1 MKTFYTE
8 MPSPL
13 GTVTIQSNAE
23 GLLGIWF
30 ETCTTK
36 PSVLGVRDEQ
46 HPVLRQ
52 AVTQLDEYFAG
63 LRNEFDLPLA
73 ATGTDFQNQVWQALT
88 TIPYGETWS
97 YQDLA
102 NAIGNPKAVRA
113 VGLANG
119 KNPISIVV
127 PCHRVIGKS
136 GKLTGYAGG
145 VERKQRLLALE
156 QGTLL

>member
-1 MKTFYTE
+1 MKSRYTI

-13 GTVTIQSNAE
+13 GMVTIQANGQ

-36 PSVLGVRDEQ
+36 PDSLGERDDQ
-46 HPVLRQ
+46 CPVLSLTR
-52 AVTQLDEYFAG
+52 TQLDEYFSG

-73 ATGTDFQNQVWQALT
+73 ATGTEFQTQVWHALT

-102 NAIGNPKAVRA
+102 NAIGNSKAVRA

-156 QGTLL
+156 QGTPL

>member
-8 MPSPL
+8 MPSLL

-36 PSVLGVRDEQ
+36 PSELGARDDQ

-52 AVTQLDEYFAG
+52 AVTQLNEYFSG
-63 LRNEFDLPLA
+63 LRNEFELPLA

-145 VERKQRLLALE
+145 VERKQRLLSLE
-156 QGTLL
+156 QGTPL

>member
-36 PSVLGVRDEQ
+36 PSELGVRDEQ

-73 ATGTDFQNQVWQALT
+73 ATGTDF
-88 TIPYGETWS
+88 
-97 YQDLA
+97 
-102 NAIGNPKAVRA
+102 
-113 VGLANG
+113 
-119 KNPISIVV
+119 
-127 PCHRVIGKS
+127 
-136 GKLTGYAGG
+136 
-145 VERKQRLLALE
+145 
-156 QGTLL
+156 

>member
-1 MKTFYTE
+1 MNTVYTE

-13 GTVTIQSNAE
+13 GAVTIQSNAE

-36 PSVLGVRDEQ
+36 PSELGRRDDQ
-46 HPVLRQ
+46 HPILRQ
-52 AVTQLDEYFAG
+52 AVTQLDEYFSG

-73 ATGTDFQNQVWQALT
+73 ATGTDFQNQVWHALT

-102 NAIGNPKAVRA
+102 NAIG
-113 VGLANG
+113 
-119 KNPISIVV
+119 
-127 PCHRVIGKS
+127 
-136 GKLTGYAGG
+136 
-145 VERKQRLLALE
+145 
-156 QGTLL
+156 

>member
-36 PSVLGVRDEQ
+36 PSELGVRDEQ

>member
-1 MKTFYTE
+1 MKSRYTI

-13 GTVTIQSNAE
+13 GTVTIQANGK

-36 PSVLGVRDEQ
+36 PDSLGERDDQ
-46 HPVLRQ
+46 CPVLSLTR
-52 AVTQLDEYFAG
+52 TQLDEYFSG

-73 ATGTDFQNQVWQALT
+73 ATGTEFQTQVWHALT

-102 NAIGNPKAVRA
+102 NAIGNSKAVRA

-156 QGTLL
+156 QGTPL

>member
-1 MKTFYTE
+1 MKSRYTI

-13 GTVTIQSNAE
+13 GTVTIQANGQ

-36 PSVLGVRDEQ
+36 PDSLGERDDQ
-46 HPVLRQ
+46 CPVLSLTR
-52 AVTQLDEYFAG
+52 TQLDEYFSG

-73 ATGTDFQNQVWQALT
+73 ATGTEFQTQVWHALT

-102 NAIGNPKAVRA
+102 NAISNSKAVRA

-156 QGTLL
+156 QGTPL

>member
-36 PSVLGVRDEQ
+36 PSELGVRDEQ

-136 GKLTGYAGG
+136 GKLTG
-145 VERKQRLLALE
+145 
-156 QGTLL
+156 

>member
-8 MPSPL
+8 MPSLL

-36 PSVLGVRDEQ
+36 PSELGARDDQ

-52 AVTQLDEYFAG
+52 AVTQLNEYFSG

-156 QGTLL
+156 QGTSL

>member
-8 MPSPL
+8 IPSPL

-36 PSVLGVRDEQ
+36 PSELGVRDEQ

>member
-1 MKTFYTE
+1 MKIFYTQ

-13 GTVTIQSNAE
+13 GTVTIQSNCK

-36 PSVLGVRDEQ
+36 PSELGVRDKQ

-52 AVTQLDEYFAG
+52 TVTQLDEYFSG
-63 LRNEFDLPLA
+63 LRNEFKLPLA

-97 YQDLA
+97 YQDIA

-119 KNPISIVV
+119 KNPLSWYL
-127 PCHRVIGKS
+127 VI
-136 GKLTGYAGG
+136 A
-145 VERKQRLLALE
+145 LLAKAE
-156 QGTLL
+156 N

>member
-36 PSVLGVRDEQ
+36 PSELGVRDEH

>member
-1 MKTFYTE
+1 MKSRYTI

-13 GTVTIQSNAE
+13 GMVTIQANGQ

-36 PSVLGVRDEQ
+36 PDSLGECDDQ
-46 HPVLRQ
+46 CPVLSLTR
-52 AVTQLDEYFAG
+52 TQLDEYFSG

-73 ATGTDFQNQVWQALT
+73 ATGTEFQTQVWHALT

-102 NAIGNPKAVRA
+102 NAIGNSKAVRA

-156 QGTLL
+156 QGTPL

>member
-36 PSVLGVRDEQ
+36 PSELGVRDEQ

-97 YQDLA
+97 YQDFA

>member
-8 MPSPL
+8 MPSLL

-36 PSVLGVRDEQ
+36 PSELGARDDQ
-46 HPVLRQ
+46 HPILRQ
-52 AVTQLDEYFAG
+52 AVTQLNEYFSG
-63 LRNEFDLPLA
+63 LRYEFELPLA

-145 VERKQRLLALE
+145 VERKQRLLSLE
-156 QGTLL
+156 QGTPL